1 MIKNIGSNW
10 LLTAL
15 QVGVTFGLL
24 PFTIRTLGREQYG
37 TWILVASVTSY
48 LSMLALG
55 VPMATVRFV
64 AKSAGASDHAE
75 LNRAVGSC
83 MGLYL
88 MIGLVS
94 ALVGLGLFFAFDAIY
109 IIPAAYAS
117 QARWAFAI
125 VVFNVSVS
133 FIGQL
138 PYGILSA
145 HHEFVT
151 RNYVQV
157 SSLLLKLGLTL
168 LLLSWKAS
176 FVWLAIIQLLLFVFE
191 FSVATRI
198 VRRKWPHIRLSLRD
212 FDSSMVRQILGFSLY
227 VMLLSIGGQLVFQTD
242 ALVIGAY
249 LPLDVIPLFTVAASL
264 AVYLMEFVIG
274 IGSVVMPMAAA
285 LQAKGDLAQVREIF
299 LKWSKITVSLTFAAC
314 LFLIVLGPR
323 FLGWWIGPQF
333 EASAGRV
340 LQILMLGNLV
350 FLPVRGVA
358 LPLMMGL
365 GKPRVPAFSFLGVGL
380 LNLGMSL
387 WLVRSLGL
395 DGVAIGTAV
404 PNLIFALV
412 VLFLTGRELQVGVFE
427 YLRYAFARTVL
438 SAVPVVLLLVWF
450 RDAWDVRSL
459 PGLFASGVASVAL
472 LGVLSVLFVYRSDPR
487 TDLQAMIAARLGRGG
502 VTG

>member
-24 PFTIRTLGREQYG
+24 PFTIRVLGQEQYG
-37 TWILVASVTSY
+37 TWILVASITSY

-64 AKSAGASDHAE
+64 AKSAGSNDHAE

-88 MIGLVS
+88 MIGLAS
-94 ALVGLGLFFAFDAIY
+94 ALVGVGLFFAFDAIY
-109 IIPAAYAS
+109 TVPAAYAT

-157 SSLLLKLGLTL
+157 SSLLIKLALTL

-176 FVWLAIIQLLLFVFE
+176 FLWLAIIQLLLFVFE

-198 VRRKWPHIRLSLRD
+198 VRTKWPHIRMSLRD
-212 FDSSMVRQILGFSLY
+212 FDASMVRQILGFSLY
-227 VMLLSIGGQLVFQTD
+227 VMLLNIGGQLVFQTD

-249 LPLDVIPLFTVAASL
+249 LPVDVIPLFTVPASL

-285 LQAKGDLAQVREIF
+285 LQAKGDLAGVREIF

-333 EASAGRV
+333 EEPAGRV
-340 LQILMLGNLV
+340 LQVLMLANLV

-358 LPLMMGL
+358 LPLLMGL
-365 GKPRVPAFSFLGVGL
+365 GKPRGPAFSFLGVGF
-380 LNLGMSL
+380 LNLAMSL
-387 WLVRSLGL
+387 WLVRSIGL

-404 PNLIFALV
+404 PNLIFAFI
-412 VLFLTGRELQVGVFE
+412 VLLMAARELNVGVAS
-427 YLRYAFARTVL
+427 YVGYAFGRSVL
-438 SAVPVVLLLVWF
+438 GAIPVVMLLLWF
-450 RDAWDVRSL
+450 RDGVGVRSL
-459 PGLFASGVASVAL
+459 PGLFVAGLASVAL
-472 LGVLSVLFVYRSDPR
+472 FGALSVFFVYRGDSR
-487 TDLQAMIAARLGRGG
+487 TDLYALLASRLSKGAGRG
-502 VTG
+502 

>member
-24 PFTIRTLGREQYG
+24 PFTVRTLGQEQYG

-64 AKSAGASDHAE
+64 AKSAGASDHVE

-88 MIGLVS
+88 MIGLAS

-109 IIPAAYAS
+109 SVPPAYAS

-157 SSLLLKLGLTL
+157 SSLLLKLALTL

-176 FVWLAIIQLLLFVFE
+176 FLWLAIIQLLLFLFE

-198 VRRKWPHIRLSLRD
+198 VRQKWPHIQLSLRD
-212 FDSSMVRQILGFSLY
+212 FDPTMVRQILGFSLY
-227 VMLLSIGGQLVFQTD
+227 VMLLNIGGQLVFQTD

-249 LPLDVIPLFTVAASL
+249 LPVDVIPLFTVAASL

-285 LQAKGDLAQVREIF
+285 LQAKGDLGQVRELF

-323 FLGWWIGPQF
+323 FLAWWIGPQF
-333 EASAGRV
+333 EVPAGRV

-358 LPLMMGL
+358 LPMMMGL
-365 GKPRVPAFSFLGVGL
+365 GKPRIPAFSFLGVGF

-404 PNLIFALV
+404 PNVLFALI
-412 VLFLTGRELQVGVFE
+412 VLFLAGRELNVGVRE
-427 YLRYAFARTVL
+427 YVGYAFGRTVI
-438 SAVPVVLLLVWF
+438 SAVPVVLLLLWF
-450 RDAWDVRSL
+450 RNELGVDSL
-459 PGLFASGVASVAL
+459 PGLFVAGVASVVLFGA
-472 LGVLSVLFVYRSDPR
+472 LSVWFVYRDDPR
-487 TDLQAMIAARLGRGG
+487 MDLQAMVAARLGRGG
-502 VTG
+502 VRA

>member
-10 LLTAL
+10 LLTVM

-24 PFTIRTLGREQYG
+24 PFTIRALGQEQYG

-64 AKSAGASDHAE
+64 ARSAAAADHAE

-88 MIGLVS
+88 MIGLAS

-109 IIPAAYAS
+109 TVPPAYAS

-157 SSLLLKLGLTL
+157 SSLTLKLLLTL
-168 LLLSWKAS
+168 LLLSWRAS
-176 FVWLAIIQLLLFVFE
+176 FLWLALIQLLLFVFE
-191 FSVATRI
+191 FTVATRI
-198 VRRKWPHIRLSLRD
+198 VRRRWPHIRLSLRD
-212 FDSSMVRQILGFSLY
+212 FDPSMVRQILGFSLY
-227 VMLLSIGGQLVFQTD
+227 VMLLNVGGQLVFQTD

-249 LPLDVIPLFTVAASL
+249 LPVETIPLFTVAASL

-274 IGSVVMPMAAA
+274 IGAVVMPMAAS

-333 EASAGRV
+333 EAPAGEV
-340 LQILMLGNLV
+340 LQILMLANLV

-358 LPLMMGL
+358 LPLLMGL
-365 GKPRVPAFSFLGVGL
+365 GKPRVPALAFLGVGL

-387 WLVRSLGL
+387 WLVRSVGL
-395 DGVAIGTAV
+395 NGVAIGTAV
-404 PNLIFALV
+404 PNILFAVV
-412 VLFLTGRELQVGVFE
+412 VLWLAGRELEVGILT
-427 YLRYAFARTVL
+427 YLGYAFGRTL
-438 SAVPVVLLLVWF
+438 LGAIPVVALLLWF
-450 RDAWDVRSL
+450 RDAVEVRSL
-459 PGLFASGVASVAL
+459 GGLFVAGVASV
-472 LGVLSVLFVYRSDPR
+472 VLFGLVSVYFVYRGDPR
-487 TDLQAMIAARLGRGG
+487 TDLRALVAARLRGR
-502 VTG
+502 TA